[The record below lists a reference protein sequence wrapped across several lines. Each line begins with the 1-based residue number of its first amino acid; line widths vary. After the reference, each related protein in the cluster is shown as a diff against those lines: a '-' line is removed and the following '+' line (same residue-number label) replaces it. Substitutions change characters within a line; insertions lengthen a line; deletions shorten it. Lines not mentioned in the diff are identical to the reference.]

1 MKFKKV
7 LFPCALAAFMLI
19 GCNPSQNGGEDLKG
33 TYNVT
38 LWVSEVEGVADQF
51 KQQIRAFEALPENE
65 GIKIVETVEGVSE
78 SSSATQVL
86 TDVDAAADIYCF
98 AQDQTARLIEGGALA
113 KLGKAAADK
122 VKAENDAGSVLAVTG
137 GNDLYAYPLT
147 SDNGYFMYYDKSVI
161 TEDVD
166 ITNFEDILAKCVATS
181 HSFTMEAAGS
191 AWYLASWFFGTD
203 CTSTW
208 TTDENGTINGVVDT
222 FNSANGLIA
231 AKGLYKM
238 VKSTAHKDAS
248 SVSAFEDATPAA
260 VVVSGT
266 WDYNTAVGILGED
279 LGVAE
284 LPYFHVGEQA
294 YHLGSFSG
302 NKLLGVKPQSD
313 VKRSAVLSKLALYL
327 TGEKCQEERFD
338 SFAWG
343 PSNKA
348 VQGSDKVKANPAL
361 AALAK
366 QNQYAKPQGQIHG
379 SWWDIAKV
387 IATDVKNTDGSDAQL
402 QAALDAYAAKLQDIF
417 EVHPW
422 GIVGSMSASNWSDN
436 IEMTQNAD
444 GTWEITYEF
453 AAADEFKV
461 RCGGDWDSFTTLALT
476 LPDSGMTHAGG
487 SANIVVTAAG
497 AYKLVVD
504 PVALTL
510 VISNV

>member
-7 LFPCALAAFMLI
+7 LFPCAIAALMLV
-19 GCNPSQNGGEDLKG
+19 GCTGQKQGGEDLKG

-38 LWVSEVEGVADQF
+38 LWVSEVAGVADQF
-51 KQQIRAFEALPENE
+51 AAQIRAFEAENE
-65 GIKIVETVEGVSE
+65 GIKIVETIEGVSE

-86 TDVDAAADIYCF
+86 TDIDAAADIYCF

-113 KLGKAAADK
+113 KLGKAAAEK
-122 VKAENDAGSVLAVTG
+122 VKEENDAGSVLAVTG

-166 ITNFEDILAKCVATS
+166 ITNFEAILAKCEATS
-181 HSFTMEAAGS
+181 HSFTMAASDS
-191 AWYLASWFFGTD
+191 AWYLASWFFGTG

-208 TTDENGTINGVVDT
+208 TTDEEGKINGVVDT
-222 FNSANGLIA
+222 FNDPVKGLAA
-231 AKGLYKM
+231 AKGLYKL

-266 WDYNTAVGILGED
+266 WDYTTAAGILGEN

-284 LPYFHVGEQA
+284 LPYFHVGEEA

-313 VKRSAVLSKLALYL
+313 TKKAAVMSKLALYL
-327 TGEKCQEERFD
+327 TGEKCQKERFD
-338 SFAWG
+338 QFAWG
-343 PSNKA
+343 PSNKV
-348 VQGSDKVKANPAL
+348 VQNSDAVKANPAL

-387 IATDVKNTDGSDAQL
+387 IATDVKATDGSDEQL
-402 QAALDAYAAKLQDIF
+402 QAALDAYAAKLADIF

-422 GIVGSMSASNWSDN
+422 GIVGSMSVSNWSTN
-436 IEMTQNAD
+436 IEMTLNAN

-453 AAADEFKV
+453 AEGDLFKV
-461 RCGGDWDSFTTLALT
+461 RCGGDWNTFGTLTIT
-476 LPDSGMTHAGG
+476 LCDGITQQPDGDRNLVVGTAG
-487 SANIVVTAAG
+487 T
-497 AYKLVVD
+497 YKLVVD

-510 VISNV
+510 VITAQ